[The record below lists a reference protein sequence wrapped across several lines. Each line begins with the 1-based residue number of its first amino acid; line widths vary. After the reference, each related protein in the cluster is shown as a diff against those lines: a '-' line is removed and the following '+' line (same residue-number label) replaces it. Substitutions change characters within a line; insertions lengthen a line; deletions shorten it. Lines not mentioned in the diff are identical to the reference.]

1 MDISVSRLN
10 ERMALQ
16 LPAQFPLGLVFVVGT
31 VESPPMSVNG
41 EDGAAFFLIER
52 EHRLRCLLS
61 ARAAESITLVKG
73 SEIRAGGHLAFDPTR
88 ADYFL
93 FARDIELMPHE
104 AARVSSLAAI
114 IRDFNMRSEAAGL
127 TPAEL
132 PDWVK
137 RMAPPEIREELPDTI
152 SQPPEIVPEPLP
164 PEIEVVQGP
173 RAGQLGLG
181 HEVAIAGLSD
191 ELLDFLS
198 EAMDSNEDVELTPEL
213 VAEYNPPSS
222 TGAAGDLDGAPE
234 QTESRPA
241 ETQEETSA
249 ETDED
254 GENSGGRRKLKMPW
268 IAILVVLIILLLAT
282 ATTIFL
288 YLFV

>member
-31 VESPPMSVNG
+31 VESPPNSDNG
-41 EDGAAFFLIER
+41 EDGAGFFLIEK

-61 ARAAESITLVKG
+61 TRAAESVKLEVG
-73 SEIRAGGHLAFDPTR
+73 SEIRAGGHLAFDPTQ

-93 FARDIELMPHE
+93 FARDIELIPLE
-104 AARVSSLAAI
+104 TARVSSLAAI

-127 TPAEL
+127 VPAEL

-137 RMAPPEIREELPDTI
+137 RLAPPEIHEDKPETA
-152 SQPPEIVPEPLP
+152 SQPPETVPDVTP
-164 PEIEVVQGP
+164 PEMETIPEP

-198 EAMDSNEDVELTPEL
+198 EAMDSEEDVELTPEL
-213 VAEYNPPSS
+213 VAEYAPPST
-222 TGAAGDLDGAPE
+222 TGAGQDSERVPE
-234 QTESRPA
+234 KTEGGP
-241 ETQEETSA
+241 EKIQEETAA
-249 ETDED
+249 ETEEN
-254 GENSGGRRKLKMPW
+254 GESGGARWKFKMPW